1 MTARQRPQRRVSAI
15 WFLLLLMLVFV
26 LWAATFEIEQDVRAQ
41 GQVIPSSRTQ
51 VIQAMDG
58 GSLRDILVHEGQI
71 VKAGQVLA
79 ILEDDRAQAAHEQA
93 KAEVFSKK
101 AALIR
106 GQAELAGKKPVFP
119 AEFNAY
125 PNFVDVQIGFYE
137 QRKRSLDDEI
147 AVQDKA
153 LRLAQE
159 EYALTERLGR
169 SGDIS
174 RVEVMRSQRQVLDV
188 QSRIASLRNKYLQDT
203 YQEMVKIEEDL
214 SNSRYKLDEKIN
226 VLEHTE
232 IITPMAG
239 IVKFIRIT
247 TVGGVLKPG
256 DELMQISPTDEE
268 VLAEIKIM
276 PIDIGQVVTGM
287 PVSLR
292 FDAFDYS
299 LFGKLNGTL
308 RYVSPDTLS
317 EPGPNGQQQVFYRA
331 QVAIDDAT
339 AQPKSHIP
347 ITDIKPG
354 MSVTADI
361 LTGKRTVLHYLLKPI
376 YKAFDGAMTQK

>member
-1 MTARQRPQRRVSAI
+1 MTIRENPRRRISAI
-15 WFLLLLMLVFV
+15 WYLLLLMISFV
-26 LWAATFEIEQDVRAQ
+26 IWAASFEIEQDVRAQ

-58 GSLRDILVHEGQI
+58 GSLRDILVHEGEI

-106 GQAELAGKKPVFP
+106 CIAELAGKKPIFP
-119 AEFNAY
+119 PEFNAF
-125 PNFVDVQIGFYE
+125 PNFVDAQVGFYD

-147 AVQDKA
+147 AVQEQA
-153 LRLAQE
+153 LRLAKE
-159 EYALTERLGR
+159 EYSLTERLGR

-174 RVEVMRSQRQVLDV
+174 RVEVMRSLRQVLDV

-214 SNSRYKLDEKIN
+214 SNSRYKLDEKTN

-232 IITPMAG
+232 LSTPMAG
-239 IVKFIRIT
+239 IVKFIRVT

-268 VLAEIKIM
+268 VLAEVKIN
-276 PIDIGQVVTGM
+276 PIDIGQVITGL

-292 FDAFDYS
+292 FDAYDYS

-308 RYVSPDTLS
+308 RYVSPDTLN
-317 EPGPNGQQQVFYRA
+317 EPGANGQQQIFYRA
-331 QVAIDDAT
+331 QVAIDEAT

-347 ITDIKPG
+347 IADIKPG

-376 YKAFDGAMTQK
+376 YKAFDGALTQK